1 MDNHK
6 RILLVDDDAAILELL
21 TASLQNAGEIETAAN
36 GEEALERLQQASY
49 DVVVTD
55 LKMPG
60 MGGLELLRRV
70 GHLCPNARV
79 IVMTADSGPD
89 TVAESLRNHA
99 FTYLAKPFSITVLQD
114 AIQQALVSDNEND
127 DIRILSAKPTW
138 VSLSLRCKMEI
149 ADRILNFLRAMDVD
163 LTHEEQDRIATAFR
177 ELLINAIEHGG
188 QSDPQKR
195 VDLTYVRTAGA
206 IIYYLH
212 DPGEGFSFERIPH
225 AAISNQ
231 PDDPVGHTEIRDQ
244 MGIRPGG
251 FGLLLTRNVADE
263 LIYSEKGNEV
273 MLVKYLRGKPGIRGQ
288 ETE

>member
-6 RILLVDDDAAILELL
+6 RILLVDDDAGILELL
-21 TASLQNAGEIETAAN
+21 TASLRNAGQIETATSA
-36 GEEALERLQQASY
+36 EDALDCLERTAF

-70 GHLCPNARV
+70 GRIRPNARV

-89 TVAESLRNHA
+89 TVTESLRNHA
-99 FTYLAKPFSITVLQD
+99 FTYLSKPFSITVLQD
-114 AIQQALVSDNEND
+114 AIQQALVSDNEGD

-188 QSDPQKR
+188 HSDPEKR
-195 VDLTYVRTAGA
+195 VDLTYIRTAGA

-225 AAISNQ
+225 AAISND
-231 PDDPVGHTEIRDQ
+231 PDDPVAHTEIRDQ

-273 MLVKYLRGKPGIRGQ
+273 MLVKYLKGRPGLRSL
-288 ETE
+288 EPE

>member
-6 RILLVDDDAAILELL
+6 RILLVDDDAGILKLL
-21 TASLQNAGEIETAAN
+21 TAALQNTGHIEGVSNA
-36 GEEALERLQQASY
+36 EEAIDRLEHSSY

-70 GHLCPNARV
+70 PHIRPNARV
-79 IVMTADSGPD
+79 IVITADGGPD
-89 TVAESLRNHA
+89 TVAESLRNNA
-99 FTYLAKPFSITVLQD
+99 FTYLVKPFSMTVLQD
-114 AIQQALVSDNEND
+114 AIQQALVSDNGHD
-127 DIRILSAKPTW
+127 DIRILSAKPNW

-149 ADRILNFLRAMDVD
+149 ADRILNFLRAIDMD
-163 LTHEEQDRIATAFR
+163 LSHEDQDRIATAFR

-188 QSDPQKR
+188 HSDPEKR

-212 DPGEGFSFERIPH
+212 DPGEGFSFEKIPH
-225 AAISNQ
+225 AAISNN
-231 PDDPVGHTEIRDQ
+231 PDNPVGHTEIRDQ

-251 FGLLLTRNVADE
+251 FGLLLTRNLADE

-273 MLVKYLRGKPGIRGQ
+273 MLVKYLKSKTEVRNQ
-288 ETE
+288 EHQ